1 MMKPYF
7 NYFRNFYPL
16 DQSLFYVAHW
26 WHPAAYETQMI
37 SATATRRPRWPR
49 PSTSCTAR

>member
-1 MMKPYF
+1 MKPYF

-26 WHPAAYETQMI
+26 WHPAVYEAQMAMPW
-37 SATATRRPRWPR
+37 SMCRLSKMFALSGLMRE
-49 PSTSCTAR
+49 